1 MFARPSD
8 EAEGQGYMVE
18 RIDWFSALVPD
29 ALQPVNQDG
38 EVQRFERLELT
49 EVQGW
54 MLQGCFTPEASL
66 VLAAYMGW

>member
-1 MFARPSD
+1 
-8 EAEGQGYMVE
+8 MVE

-54 MLQGCFTPEASL
+54 MLQGVSPRGLPGACRLHGL
-66 VLAAYMGW
+66 VGRQSS